1 MKYEVL
7 FLHPPAIYD
16 FRKKVVFPGG
26 VARTVPFSTSQ
37 FLTIPIGF
45 LSMAEYLE
53 RHGFKTKIYNLGE
66 AMLVNRYF
74 EVESFLKKEEAKIY
88 ALDLHWCIHVQ
99 GAIELAKLC
108 KQLKPSSKIL
118 LGGLT
123 ASCFHSEIIEK
134 FKFIDYV
141 IRGEGEKPLLQLL
154 NVRNRNLER
163 VPNLTYRTSNGRIKI
178 NPMEKPCETLDEF
191 DFTRLDLVEPCSLL
205 IDRSLGGITKKWW
218 CIPFCRGCI
227 YNCVGCGASAYS
239 YSKMFNRQK
248 PAFRSPEK
256 IAEDIEKLRQQGI
269 NLISI
274 FQDPRMGGKSYVEKL
289 ISTLRKEKIDLDGMD
304 MELFSPASEE
314 YLKSLSSIGVPLA
327 LTISPES
334 GVESVRSAH
343 GRRYSNSEI
352 LRTAELCQKYNIDLG
367 IFFMLALGE
376 ETKESLRQTYDFWEK
391 LYQMNFNSHLKGIC
405 TSMVKPEFGF
415 MLLLDPGSLAFDF
428 PEEYGYKLFFQNVED
443 YYIAMSQPSWHLW
456 LSYETKCLGKK
467 EILTLILQSLERR
480 LELEEKYRIFDHPS
494 ENASIVFERFKIK
507 AWHAIAEKVDEI
519 LNISNQAERLLALEE
534 IFGEYLT
541 LDRAPKIEI
550 GDRFGYRQLFEAIAF
565 ESMGLMSGA

>member
-1 MKYEVL
+1 MKFDVL

-16 FRKKVVFPGG
+16 FRKKVLFPGG

-37 FLTIPIGF
+37 FLIIPIGL
-45 LSMAEYLE
+45 LSMAEYIE
-53 RHGFKTKIYNLGE
+53 RHGFKAKIYNIGE
-66 AMLVNRYF
+66 MMLADKYF
-74 EVESFLKKEEAKIY
+74 EVGNFLKKKEAEIF
-88 ALDLHWCIHVQ
+88 AIDLHWCVHIQ
-99 GAIELAKLC
+99 GALELAKLC
-108 KQLKPSSKIL
+108 KQLRPSSKVL

-141 IRGEGEKPLLQLL
+141 IRGEGEEPLIKLL
-154 NVRNRNLER
+154 NEKNLEK
-163 VPNLTYRTSNGRIKI
+163 VPNLTYRSREGRVKI
-178 NPMEKPCETLDEF
+178 NPMEKPCETLDGF
-191 DFTRLDLVEPCSLL
+191 DFTRLDLVEPRNLL

-239 YSKMFNRQK
+239 YLKMFNRQR

-256 IAEDIEKLRQQGI
+256 IAEDIEKLKQHGI

-274 FQDPRMGGKSYVEKL
+274 FQDPRMGGARYVEKL
-289 ISTLRKEKIDLDGMD
+289 VSIFKREKIDLDGMD

-343 GRRYSNSEI
+343 GRKYSNSEI

-376 ETKESLRQTYDFWEK
+376 ETQDSLRQTWDFWEK
-391 LYQMNFNSHLKGIC
+391 FYQMNFNSHLKGKCI
-405 TSMVKPEFGF
+405 SMVKPEFGF

-428 PEEYGYKLFFQNVED
+428 PEEYGYRLFFKNAED
-443 YYIAMSQPSWHLW
+443 YFKAMSMPSWHLW
-456 LSYETKCLGKK
+456 LSYETKYLSRK
-467 EILTLILQSLERR
+467 EILMLILESLEKK
-480 LELEEKYRIFDHPS
+480 LELEEKYQLFEHPS
-494 ENASIVFERFKIK
+494 INASLVFERFKVK
-507 AWHAIAEKVDEI
+507 SWHAVAEKVDEI
-519 LNISNQAERLLALEE
+519 LGTSQEAERLLELKEVLEE
-534 IFGEYLT
+534 NLT
-541 LDRAPKIEI
+541 LDRPPRLEMR
-550 GDRFGYRQLFEAIAF
+550 DRFGYRELFEVLAF
-565 ESMGLMSGA
+565 QSMGLMSGA